1 VTAASRAVLGLDIG
15 GSSSRARLSE
25 GGRILAEAEGPGAN
39 VATIGPALVERRISA
54 LLSEL
59 GPVQPV
65 ACCAGSA
72 GAEVPAARR
81 RLEVLLTRLLPGCR
95 VAVVHDT
102 RLVIA
107 AAGLDAGIAL
117 ISGTGSVAYG
127 RDHEGREAR
136 AGGWGWLIG
145 DDGSG
150 VWVVREAA
158 REVMRRV
165 DAGEPA
171 GALGDALLTATHARG
186 VRELIGKLHSLREA
200 RRWAEL
206 AGPVF
211 EAAAIDAGARDV
223 VARAAEALAGLA
235 ETIRE
240 RLSLEGPVIL
250 AGGLLLN
257 QPWLEAAVRERLG
270 AGVSRLEA
278 PPVAGAVSLA
288 ESSSLI

>member
-1 VTAASRAVLGLDIG
+1 MTAASRAVLGLDIG

-54 LLSEL
+54 LLARL
-59 GPVQPV
+59 GPVQPAV
-65 ACCAGSA
+65 CCAGSA
-72 GAEVPAARR
+72 GAEVPEARR
-81 RLEVLLTRLLPGCR
+81 RMEGLLTRLLPGCR
-95 VAVVHDT
+95 IAVVHDA
-102 RLVIA
+102 RLVLA
-107 AAGLDAGIAL
+107 AAGLDAGVAL
-117 ISGTGSVAYG
+117 ISGTGAVAYG
-127 RDHEGREAR
+127 RDHHGREAR

-145 DDGSG
+145 DDGSA
-150 VWVVREAA
+150 VWIVREAV

-165 DAGEPA
+165 DAGETA
-171 GALGDALLTATHARG
+171 GQLADALLAATRARG
-186 VRELIGKLHSLREA
+186 ARELIGKLHRLREA

-211 EAAAIDAGARDV
+211 AAAEVDAGAQAV
-223 VARAAEALAGLA
+223 VMRAAEALSALA
-235 ETIRE
+235 ETVRT

-257 QPWLEAAVRERLG
+257 QPRLESELRERLG
-270 AGVSRLEA
+270 PGVSRLEA

-288 ESSSLI
+288 ESNLA